1 MLCSKGYRVQ
11 KTDAESDARLVEEL
25 TVEPRD
31 DYGGGSASGED
42 SRFVV
47 CMETERYLYLP
58 RCFGLSRFGPPKRSS
73 LNSYEEVDL
82 RFSGDLLENQVAPV
96 EAYLRAAEDPLRMG
110 GILQLP
116 PGYGKT
122 VIALYL
128 LARLRAKT
136 LILVHKE
143 FLMNQ
148 WIERVRAYLPGCRVG
163 IIKQKQADVED
174 KDVVI
179 GLVQSVSMRAYDP
192 SVFAGFGMVVVDE
205 CHHVG
210 ASVFSKALPKVT
222 FRYALGLSATV
233 VRKDGLTKVFKWFL
247 GDVIFKV
254 ARKTSLACE
263 VRVAKFVPEGP
274 PSQETAYGR
283 ELVMRN
289 GKVNMAR
296 MVNVVAECEARS
308 AFVVSSIVGVLEE
321 SPTRN
326 VIVLSDRRQHLERLC
341 EALRDTGLMCGL
353 YVGGMSNA
361 ALEESKACKVILG
374 TYSMVSEGFD
384 LARLDT
390 LVLATSKSDVE
401 QSVGRIQRKHSLGED
416 DNVPVV
422 IDVVDDYSV
431 FANQF
436 ARRLRFY
443 KKNAYTITS

>member
-1 MLCSKGYRVQ
+1 MLCAKGYRVS
-11 KTDAESDARLVEEL
+11 KKDPHLVEEL
-25 TVEPRD
+25 ISELTVAPRD
-31 DYGGGSASGED
+31 DYGVSASNGED
-42 SRFVV
+42 TRFCV
-47 CMETERYLYLP
+47 CMETERFLYLP
-58 RCFGLSRFGPPKRSS
+58 RCFGLTRFGVPTKSS
-73 LNSYEEVDL
+73 LDAFERVGLE
-82 RFSGDLLENQVAPV
+82 FAGELLENQRAPV
-96 EAYLRAAEDPLRMG
+96 EAYLRAAADPSRMG

-122 VIALYL
+122 VIALHL
-128 LARLRAKT
+128 IARLKAKA

-148 WIERVRAYLPGCRVG
+148 WIERAQAYLPNCRIG
-163 IIKQKQADVED
+163 FIKQKQVEVEN
-174 KDVVI
+174 KDLVI

-233 VRKDGLTKVFKWFL
+233 VRKDGLSKVFKWFL

-254 ARKTSLACE
+254 ARKTSLKCE
-263 VRVAKFVPEGP
+263 VRVAKFCPKELP
-274 PSQETAYGR
+274 PTSAYGR

-296 MVNVVAECEARS
+296 MVNVVAECEERTR
-308 AFVVSSIVGVLEE
+308 FVVELIARLLQEE
-321 SPTRN
+321 PSRY
-326 VIVLSDRRQHLERLC
+326 VIVLSDRRQHLETMKTRL
-341 EALRDTGLMCGL
+341 EEREVSCGL

-361 ALEESKACKVILG
+361 SLEKSKCCRVILG

-390 LVLATSKSDVE
+390 LVLSTSKSDVE
-401 QSVGRIQRKHSLGED
+401 QSVGRIQRKHELREE
-416 DNVPVV
+416 DNVPLVV
-422 IDVVDDYSV
+422 DVVDDYSV
-431 FANQF
+431 FGTQF
-436 ARRLRFY
+436 GRRMRFY
-443 KKNAYTITS
+443 RKSGYTVTS

>member
-1 MLCSKGYRVQ
+1 MCSKGYRVS
-11 KTDAESDARLVEEL
+11 KGDPRSMDELVAEL

-31 DYGGGSASGED
+31 SYGSGGGED
-42 SRFVV
+42 ARFCV

-58 RCFGLSRFGPPKRSS
+58 RCFGLKRFGVPRRSS
-73 LNSYEEVDL
+73 LDSFEPIDV
-82 RFSGDLLENQVAPV
+82 RFSGRLLESQQAPV
-96 EAYLRAAEDPLRMG
+96 EAYLRAAEDPARMG

-122 VIALYL
+122 VIALHL
-128 LARLRAKT
+128 IARLGAKA

-148 WIERVRAYLPGCRVG
+148 WLERARAYLPGCRVG
-163 IIKQKQADVED
+163 FIKQKQADVAE
-174 KDVVI
+174 KDLVI
-179 GLVQSVSMRAYDP
+179 GLVQSVSMREYEP

-233 VRKDGLTKVFKWFL
+233 VRKDGITKVFKWFV
-247 GDVIFKV
+247 GEVVYKV
-254 ARKTSLACE
+254 VRKSSSECR
-263 VRVAKFVPEGP
+263 VRVATFAPRALSRD
-274 PSQETAYGR
+274 SQYGR
-283 ELVMRN
+283 ELQMRN

-296 MVNVVAECEARS
+296 MVNVVAECAERTS
-308 AFVVSSIVGVLEE
+308 FVVETIVGLLGEQ
-321 SPTRN
+321 PTRY
-326 VIVLSDRRQHLERLC
+326 VIVLSDRRQHLESMRA
-341 EALRDTGLMCGL
+341 ALEGRHGVSCGL

-361 ALEESKACKVILG
+361 SLEESKLRKVILG

-384 LARLDT
+384 LERLDT

-401 QSVGRIQRKHSLGED
+401 QSVGRIQRKQTLREE
-416 DNVPVV
+416 DNVPLVV
-422 IDVVDDYSV
+422 DVVDDYSV
-431 FANQF
+431 FASQF

-443 KKNAYTITS
+443 RKRGYMVAS